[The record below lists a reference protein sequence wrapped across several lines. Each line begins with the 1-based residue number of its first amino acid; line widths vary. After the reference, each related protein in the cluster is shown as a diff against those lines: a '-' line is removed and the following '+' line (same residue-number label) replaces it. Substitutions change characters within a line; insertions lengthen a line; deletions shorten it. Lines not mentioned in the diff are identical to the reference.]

1 MKMQTEAQQLTED
14 ADATRRRVRYTVQ
27 FTELGGGTPDVTL
40 VFDRLVFEGGSVESG
55 VDRVE
60 IQGSMLTGAQ
70 VASVAE
76 AMPRLVALAYD
87 MVALTVGYDMVA
99 LTVGAADGGIP
110 AEVARAAAIYNEAVS
125 DGRLPLKA
133 VMKALQLSKPTASR
147 RVRAAKDLGLIQ
159 EGGK

>member
-1 MKMQTEAQQLTED
+1 MSTAWQPEMDHL
-14 ADATRRRVRYTVQ
+14 RRRVEALEKMLCQ
-27 FTELGGGTPDVTL
+27 GHPA
-40 VFDRLVFEGGSVESG
+40 GSVESG

-76 AMPRLVALAYD
+76 AMPRLAALAYGAVAPEVPAFVQIDIVALA
-87 MVALTVGYDMVA
+87 
-99 LTVGAADGGIP
+99 VGAADGGIP
-110 AEVARAAAIYNEAVS
+110 AEVARAATVYNEAVS

-147 RVRAAKDLGLIQ
+147 RVRAAKDLGLIH